1 MKKFNALANR
11 LKVFFLLAVTFMIF
25 DPVSESRVWGQQDL
39 LKDPSS
45 IEARL
50 AEIIKE
56 AKENPEN
63 SADIASEFARQVP
76 DKAVEIASRVAEAVP
91 HEYAADI
98 AARIA
103 SIVPEKAAEIAARVA
118 GAVPHEYA
126 ADIAAWVALMVPG
139 AAADIAYRVGEV
151 APEYKDSIE
160 KSVADAI
167 VRSEEGTPPPAPP
180 RPPPYG
186 Q

>member
-98 AARIA
+98 AA
-103 SIVPEKAAEIAARVA
+103 
-118 GAVPHEYA
+118 
-126 ADIAAWVALMVPG
+126 WVALMVPG
-139 AAADIAYRVGEV
+139 AAADIAYRVGKV